1 MPAHYSTDERHALE
15 RRLAAGR
22 SDCPRCGAPLEQRAV
37 PPRPDVYYVRD
48 RVWLLCG
55 GCGATA
61 VLERGRIERAR
72 GAASGPDGEPRRGSD
87 PKLDS

>member
-1 MPAHYSTDERHALE
+1 MPAHYSANERHVLE

-22 SDCPRCGAPLEQRAV
+22 SDCPRCGALFEQRTV

-55 GCGATA
+55 SCGATA
-61 VLERGRIERAR
+61 VLDRERIERAR
-72 GAASGPDGEPRRGSD
+72 GAGSGRGSE
-87 PKLDS
+87 PESGH